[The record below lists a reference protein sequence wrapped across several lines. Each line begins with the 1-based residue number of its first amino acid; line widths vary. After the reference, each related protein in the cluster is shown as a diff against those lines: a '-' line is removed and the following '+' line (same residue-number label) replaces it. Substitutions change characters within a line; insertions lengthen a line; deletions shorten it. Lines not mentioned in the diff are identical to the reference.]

1 MLSTLKQALKSLLW
15 YIEQD
20 AEAYAILFFGSS
32 FTAVVV
38 GLAVLNA
45 R

>member
-1 MLSTLKQALKSLLW
+1 MLATFKHAYNSLLW

-20 AEAYAILFFGSS
+20 AEAYAILLFGSS
-32 FTAVVV
+32 FAAAVV
-38 GLAVLNA
+38 GLAVLNV

>member
-1 MLSTLKQALKSLLW
+1 MRSMLKHAYNSLLW

-20 AEAYAILFFGSS
+20 AEAYAILLCGGS
-32 FTAVVV
+32 FITAVI
-38 GLAVLNA
+38 GLAVLNV